1 MGLKLSNSCAIGADN
16 EKQKHLPGPGA
27 YQPKFATTQK
37 QKPLFSMKGRYKPQK
52 KLDVPGPGTYD
63 KSMMDKKSAP

>member
-1 MGLKLSNSCAIGADN
+1 
-16 EKQKHLPGPGA
+16 
-27 YQPKFATTQK
+27 
-37 QKPLFSMKGRYKPQK
+37 MKGRYKPQK